1 MVCGYVPTDVQ
12 TYVEWVH
19 RSQFER
25 EHRPAVLVLVSV
37 TQNQITIWRC
47 ARFDSILKSSLLDLP
62 HWTLSFGRAI
72 NVKFFT
78 CIHET
83 IWKRAPAHIFADPA
97 DYVRIQRSITIKVHY
112 LTNSSDVATLRSL
125 LSSILRC
132 FTRKWLRQSKFTFQM
147 RKQSHWELRRNTTP
161 KKKKQILSSVTGE
174 WQGSS
179 NMGDVRNYLKAA
191 R

>member
-1 MVCGYVPTDVQ
+1 M
-12 TYVEWVH
+12 
-19 RSQFER
+19 
-25 EHRPAVLVLVSV
+25 
-37 TQNQITIWRC
+37 
-47 ARFDSILKSSLLDLP
+47 SSLLDLP

-97 DYVRIQRSITIKVHY
+97 DYVRIQRSITIKVHC
-112 LTNSSDVATLRSL
+112 LTNSATLRSL

-132 FTRKWLRQSKFTFQM
+132 FTRKWLRHSKFTFQM
-147 RKQSHWELRRNTTP
+147 GQQSHWELRRNATP

-179 NMGDVRNYLKAA
+179 NMGHVRNDLKATHLNT
-191 R
+191 